1 MKVAVTGAGGFLGR
15 HVVAELERRG
25 CPITLLQRRPPE
37 AAARR
42 APGPDHRH
50 VRFDHLEDP
59 AGLLERAGHPDVL
72 LHLSWGGLPN
82 YGSPHHLEQELP
94 AHRRLLSTMVRE
106 GLPHAVVAGT
116 CFEYGLR
123 SGALAET
130 APCTPVTVY
139 GQAKDALRR
148 SLEQLQAERPFELT
162 WARLFYLWGEW
173 QAPNS
178 LWPSLQRA
186 ATKGEPRFPMS
197 GGEQLRDYLPAATAA
212 SHLVDL
218 ALAGRGHGVV
228 NVCDG
233 KPTQVRALVEGWIR
247 EQGWTIE
254 PDLGRYPYPEH
265 EPMAFWGDAT
275 KLRECLPGSPQ
286 TTKGGP
292 AAHR

>member
-1 MKVAVTGAGGFLGR
+1 MRVAVTGASGFLGR

-25 CPITLLQRRPPE
+25 LSAVLLQRQPSGH
-37 AAARR
+37 
-42 APGPDHRH
+42 GPMHRH

-59 AGLLERAGHPDVL
+59 AGLHERAGRPDVL

-82 YGSPHHLEQELP
+82 YRSPHHLAQEQP
-94 AHRRLLSTMVRE
+94 AHQRLLSTMVRE
-106 GLPHAVVAGT
+106 GLSHVVVAGT

-148 SLEQLQAERPFELT
+148 ALEQLQAERRFELT
-162 WARLFYLWGEW
+162 WARLFYLWGEG
-173 QAPNS
+173 QAENS
-178 LWPSLQRA
+178 LWPSLRRA
-186 ATKGEPRFPMS
+186 AAKGEPLFPMS
-197 GGEQLRDYLPAATAA
+197 GGEQLRDYLPVATAA

-275 KLRECLPGSPQ
+275 KLRECLPRSPQ